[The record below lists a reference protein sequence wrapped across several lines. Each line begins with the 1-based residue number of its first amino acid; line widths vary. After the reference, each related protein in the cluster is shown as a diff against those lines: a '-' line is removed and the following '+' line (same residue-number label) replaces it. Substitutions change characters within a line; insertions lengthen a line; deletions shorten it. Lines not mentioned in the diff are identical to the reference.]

1 MTRLELRPTDQATVV
16 ITGAR
21 LLDPVEGLD
30 VTAELLIVDGRIAQ
44 IGDSVERP
52 AGARVVDGSRCTVLP
67 GLVDPHVHLRVP
79 GQEYKEDCATGSAA
93 AAAGGYTTILSMPN
107 TAPTIDTGATLEAA
121 LDRAR
126 EHAVIQTGFL
136 AAVSVDRA
144 GESLVEMRDLADR
157 GAAGFTDDGSPIAS
171 ARLMRRAL
179 QYARPLDLPIALHE
193 EEPTLT
199 KGGHMHEGVVSAK
212 LGLGAWPG
220 IAETLMVA
228 RDIRLAEQEDARI
241 HLQHISIRE
250 SIEEIARGRERG
262 VRVSSEAS
270 PHHLVLTDAA
280 VRSLSGNFKMNPPLA
295 SEDDRQALIEGLR
308 SGVIDCIATDH
319 APHAIHEKEVPFEA
333 AAFGVTGLE
342 TALPVLLQELVEP
355 GHVPLATILRAMTE
369 GPCNAFDLERPALRV
384 GAPANLAIW
393 DLDQTWKVGAKPFK
407 SKSANS
413 CFLGRK
419 VKGRCLLTI
428 SGGQLAHDEMDAKG
442 LGVVA

>member
-1 MTRLELRPTDQATVV
+1 MTRLELRPAEQATVV

-79 GQEYKEDCATGSAA
+79 GQEYKEDCASGSAA

-179 QYARPLDLPIALHE
+179 QYARVQSSPL
-193 EEPTLT
+193 T
-199 KGGHMHEGVVSAK
+199 S
-212 LGLGAWPG
+212 
-220 IAETLMVA
+220 
-228 RDIRLAEQEDARI
+228 
-241 HLQHISIRE
+241 
-250 SIEEIARGRERG
+250 
-262 VRVSSEAS
+262 
-270 PHHLVLTDAA
+270 
-280 VRSLSGNFKMNPPLA
+280 
-295 SEDDRQALIEGLR
+295 
-308 SGVIDCIATDH
+308 
-319 APHAIHEKEVPFEA
+319 
-333 AAFGVTGLE
+333 
-342 TALPVLLQELVEP
+342 
-355 GHVPLATILRAMTE
+355 
-369 GPCNAFDLERPALRV
+369 
-384 GAPANLAIW
+384 
-393 DLDQTWKVGAKPFK
+393 
-407 SKSANS
+407 
-413 CFLGRK
+413 
-419 VKGRCLLTI
+419 
-428 SGGQLAHDEMDAKG
+428 
-442 LGVVA
+442 